1 MRGKFPNPK
10 GQFYKHVLTRPV
22 FEGSLFLDGGAWYDP
37 TRRPLDNMVGNGVAI
52 LGDAACL
59 VNPIHGGGIG
69 PSMLSGALAGRT
81 VVEALEKDDVSKFG
95 LWMYNCRYMKSYG
108 TKQAGL
114 DVFRMFLIAS
124 KDEELN
130 YGMSCRLLTEDD
142 VLKAGLGDDFHLK
155 ITETSRRV
163 FRGLKK
169 IGFLNKLRL
178 TVKMMRKVKAHYADY
193 PESLEGFERWKQ
205 QTERI
210 FEEAKLKIM

>member
-1 MRGKFPNPK
+1 
-10 GQFYKHVLTRPV
+10 
-22 FEGSLFLDGGAWYDP
+22 
-37 TRRPLDNMVGNGVAI
+37 
-52 LGDAACL
+52 
-59 VNPIHGGGIG
+59 
-69 PSMLSGALAGRT
+69 MLSGALAGKT
-81 VVEALEKDDVSKFG
+81 VVEALEKDDVSKNA

-193 PESLEGFERWKQ
+193 PKSLEDFEQWKQ

-210 FEEAKLKIM
+210 FEEAKSKIM